1 MAKGRKVAMARL
13 HDKVVLITGG
23 ESGIGLTTAR
33 LFVSEGAS
41 VQLVGIDEVKLG
53 AAVEELGQDNAFS
66 SVADVTDEP
75 AVARAIAAGVDR
87 YGRFDVVVS
96 NAGISGEVAPI
107 VDYPSDVFA
116 RTLAVHVLGA
126 FHVLKHTIPHI
137 PDGGSVII
145 TSSVTGLIGPP
156 GVSAYV
162 AAKHGQVGLMRTA
175 AKELAPRRIRV
186 NTIHPG
192 PTSTAFQDDI
202 EMRATHLPRDEAA
215 KAFDAMIPL
224 GRHTTPE
231 EIAQGM
237 LYLAADESAMVTS
250 HRLSIDGGMS
260 G

>member
-1 MAKGRKVAMARL
+1 MPRLQDKVA
-13 HDKVVLITGG
+13 LITGG
-23 ESGIGLTTAR
+23 ESGIGFATAQ

-41 VQLVGIDEVKLG
+41 VHLVGIDETKLS
-53 AAVEELGQDNAFS
+53 AAVEELGAAKALA
-66 SVADVTDEP
+66 SVADVTDED
-75 AVARAIAAGVDR
+75 AVRRAAAAGVER

-96 NAGISGEVAPI
+96 NAGISGAVAEI
-107 VDYPSDVFA
+107 ADYPSQVFA

-126 FHVLKHTIPHI
+126 FHVLKHTIPHL
-137 PDGGSVII
+137 PDGASVII
-145 TSSVTGLIGPP
+145 TSSVVGLIGPP

-162 AAKHGQVGLMRTA
+162 AAKHAQVGLMRTA

-192 PTSTAFQDDI
+192 PTSTEFQDDI
-202 EMRATHLPRDEAA
+202 EMRSTHLPRDEAA

-224 GRHTTPE
+224 GRHSTTE
-231 EIAQGM
+231 EVARGM

-250 HRLSIDGGMS
+250 HTLSIDGGMS

>member
-1 MAKGRKVAMARL
+1 MPRLQDKVA
-13 HDKVVLITGG
+13 LITGG
-23 ESGIGLTTAR
+23 ESGIGFATAR

-41 VQLVGIDEVKLG
+41 VHLVGIDAAKLS
-53 AAVEELGQDNAFS
+53 AAADELGSERACS
-66 SVADVTDEP
+66 SLADVTDEDAVQR
-75 AVARAIAAGVDR
+75 AVATGVER

-96 NAGISGEVAPI
+96 NAGISGAVAEIP
-107 VDYPSDVFA
+107 DYPSELFS

-145 TSSVTGLIGPP
+145 TSSVVGLIGAP

-162 AAKHGQVGLMRTA
+162 AAKHAQVGLMRTA

-192 PTSTAFQDDI
+192 PTSTEFQDDI
-202 EMRATHLPRDEAA
+202 EMRSTHLPRDDAA

-224 GRHTTPE
+224 GRHSSTE
-231 EIAQGM
+231 EIAHGM

-250 HRLSIDGGMS
+250 HTLSIDGGMS

>member
-1 MAKGRKVAMARL
+1 MARL

-23 ESGIGLTTAR
+23 ESGIGLATAR

-41 VQLVGIDEVKLG
+41 VHLVGIDETKLRAG
-53 AAVEELGQDNAFS
+53 VDELGDTNAFLA
-66 SVADVTDEP
+66 VADVTDEV
-75 AVARAIAAGVDR
+75 AVAHAIAAGVDR

-107 VDYPSDVFA
+107 VDYPSDVFS
-116 RTLAVHVLGA
+116 RTLAVHVVGA
-126 FHVLKHTIPHI
+126 FHILKHTIPHI

-145 TSSVTGLIGPP
+145 TSSVVGLIGPP

-162 AAKHGQVGLMRTA
+162 AAKHAQVGLMRTA

-192 PTSTAFQDDI
+192 PTSTPFQDDI
-202 EMRATHLPRDEAA
+202 EMRSTHLSREEAA
-215 KAFDAMIPL
+215 RAFDAMIPL
-224 GRHTTPE
+224 GRHTTVE
-231 EIAQGM
+231 EIAHGM

-250 HRLSIDGGMS
+250 HRLSIDGGMT

>member
-1 MAKGRKVAMARL
+1 MARL
-13 HDKVVLITGG
+13 QDKVALITGG
-23 ESGIGLTTAR
+23 ESGIGLSTAR

-41 VQLVGIDEVKLG
+41 VHLVGIDEDKLRT
-53 AAVEELGQDNAFS
+53 AVHELGQGNALS
-66 SVADVTDEP
+66 SVADVTDED
-75 AVARAIAAGVDR
+75 AVARAVAAGVDR
-87 YGRFDVVVS
+87 FGRFDIVVS

-107 VDYPSDVFA
+107 VDYPSDVFS

-126 FHVLKHTIPHI
+126 FHVLKHTIPHM

-145 TSSVTGLIGPP
+145 TSSVVGLIGPP

-162 AAKHGQVGLMRTA
+162 AAKHAQVGLMRTA
-175 AKELAPRRIRV
+175 AKELASRRIRV

-192 PTSTAFQDDI
+192 PTSTPFQDDI
-202 EMRATHLPRDEAA
+202 EMRSTHLPRDEAA
-215 KAFDAMIPL
+215 QAFDAMIPL
-224 GRHTTPE
+224 GRHTSAE
-231 EIAQGM
+231 EIAHGM